1 MTGGVAAPTC
11 TTNTCSPK
19 PNAFAARSTNTEGPD
34 ISGVQ
39 RISPVSC
46 TTTAPAGACTSDHP
60 MVGVPTAV
68 GKPSASYRYGAKADA
83 VFLGVEVITGAS
95 TTFSV

>member
-1 MTGGVAAPTC
+1 MTGGVVAPTC
-11 TTNTCSPK
+11 TVNVWSSK
-19 PNAFAARSTNTEGPD
+19 PNAFAARSTNDAGPD

-46 TTTAPAGACTSDHP
+46 TTTAPAGACISDQP
-60 MVGVPTAV
+60 MDGEPTAE
-68 GKPSASYRYGAKADA
+68 GRRSASYPYGKKADA
-83 VFLGVEVITGAS
+83 LTLGVEMITGAV